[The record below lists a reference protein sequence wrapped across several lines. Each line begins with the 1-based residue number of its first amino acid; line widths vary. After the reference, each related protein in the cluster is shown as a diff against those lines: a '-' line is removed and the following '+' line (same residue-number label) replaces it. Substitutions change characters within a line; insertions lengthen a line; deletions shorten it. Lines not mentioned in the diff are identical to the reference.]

1 LPISTDAVPPAGL
14 LEPDDPPP
22 FEIVH
27 REGSAPLLIICDH
40 ASRTVPRALGRLGL
54 SDAELLRHIGWDI
67 GAAEV
72 SRRLAIALDAPLVLA
87 AYSRLVIDCN
97 RGLGDPSSIPEV
109 SDGVVVPG
117 NAGLTP
123 AARVAR
129 VTACF
134 QPYHDAIADQLNG
147 FAARGFAPVVFSV
160 HSFTPIMNGI
170 ERPWHVGVLWNNDP
184 RVPVPLIAELAA
196 ADPRRVVGD
205 NQPYSARE
213 PAGYSIR
220 THAETAGL
228 PHAAIEIRQ
237 DLIDTPSGAEYWANA
252 VATALRPILAKPDL
266 YRAERFA

>member
-1 LPISTDAVPPAGL
+1 MSDPEPSGAAGL
-14 LEPDDPPP
+14 LQPGDPPP
-22 FEIVH
+22 FEIDH
-27 REGSAPLLIICDH
+27 PERQARLLLICDH
-40 ASRTVPRALGRLGL
+40 ASRAVPRALDRLGL
-54 SDAELLRHIGWDI
+54 SDADLLRHIGWDI

-72 SRRLAIALDAPLVLA
+72 TRRLGERLGAPAVLA
-87 AYSRLVIDCN
+87 GYSRLVIDCN

-129 VTACF
+129 VAACF
-134 QPYHDAIADQLNG
+134 RPYHEAIAASLAP
-147 FAARGFAPVVFSV
+147 FASRGVAPVVISI
-160 HSFTPIMNGI
+160 HSFTPVMNGL
-170 ERPWHVGVLWNNDP
+170 ERPWHVGVLWNHDP
-184 RVPVPLIAELAA
+184 RVPVPLIAGLAA

-220 THAETAGL
+220 THAEAAGL

-237 DLIDTPSGAEYWANA
+237 DLIDTPAGAEFWAEA
-252 VATALRPILAKPDL
+252 IADALKPILARSGI
-266 YRAERFA
+266 YCVERFR